1 VIGAYGPTELV
12 VIYLWVPLWA
22 YFLGRD
28 WELAGLLSWV
38 AFVAYAWTPFILG
51 WFPLSGF
58 ATLGGIGWGG
68 LGAVTLMCV
77 TLFLDGY
84 VGYRLGKL
92 AFVRDSLALR
102 AALEA
107 GP

>member
-1 VIGAYGPTELV
+1 
-12 VIYLWVPLWA
+12 
-22 YFLGRD
+22 
-28 WELAGLLSWV
+28 
-38 AFVAYAWTPFILG
+38 
-51 WFPLSGF
+51 
-58 ATLGGIGWGG
+58 
-68 LGAVTLMCV
+68 MCV